1 MGIIIGVVVLA
12 VIAGVVVVAMKGK
25 SSGTSGE
32 TTASSAEAIARV
44 APQTTSK
51 PAPTLSIPKPEPEPA
66 PRPSSFVDD
75 PVPFTKPSASL
86 PRLGLEPSGASV
98 ASEAPAAAAPAAVDA
113 PVDEH
118 DHNEHDHHEHDHHE
132 HDDDPGFDRFGAP
145 GQRAKV
151 ADDDL
156 LSKPL
161 WEVAGGAAADGDA
174 AQLDDDPDPVV
185 VDEVAEVEVPAEAAV
200 DEVAEVEPERFDPA
214 ALVIEEPELEPHDV
228 APDVVD
234 ESYAPYEDAE
244 DAEDADDIV
253 DLEAEQAMDAV
264 DVTVDAATDDERA
277 ASDAPQRDETP
288 AAAGSDPVDHV
299 LNALI
304 NRAKERQ
311 VGIAQVAAELV
322 EQADLEDKEVD
333 EVLADLLGVAESEG
347 ADAVDRPELTLFS
360 DAVPQRPGQLT
371 DFARL
376 PSTEKK
382 RADPR
387 AVPAGGAPGGAQARR
402 ARCGRAG
409 RRGRRGRRRR
419 AGGCSELAARPGGL
433 AGQDPQRRDDDRDLP
448 GRSASPRRADPHV
461 QRTLQVTRS
470 AVGQVSSRAARR
482 RRARTAP
489 G

>member
-12 VIAGVVVVAMKGK
+12 VIAGIVVVAMKGK

-44 APQTTSK
+44 APQTTPK
-51 PAPTLSIPKPEPEPA
+51 PAPTLSIPKPESEPA

-86 PRLGLEPSGASV
+86 PRLGLEPSGAS
-98 ASEAPAAAAPAAVDA
+98 ATPEAPAAAAPAAVEA
-113 PVDEH
+113 PADE
-118 DHNEHDHHEHDHHE
+118 HEHDGHE
-132 HDDDPGFDRFGAP
+132 DEAGFDRFGAP
-145 GQRAKV
+145 GQRAKL

-161 WEVAGGAAADGDA
+161 WEVAGGAVADGSD
-174 AQLDDDPDPVV
+174 
-185 VDEVAEVEVPAEAAV
+185 VDEVAVDEVIEVEDFVDEVIEAEVEVDEVIEAGVEVDEVIEAGVEVDEVIEAEVPVV
-200 DEVAEVEPERFDPA
+200 DGSVAEVAEVAVDEDAEVEHERFDPA
-214 ALVIEEPELEPHDV
+214 ALVIEEPELVPTDLATV
-228 APDVVD
+228 AAD
-234 ESYAPYEDAE
+234 EAP
-244 DAEDADDIV
+244 
-253 DLEAEQAMDAV
+253 
-264 DVTVDAATDDERA
+264 
-277 ASDAPQRDETP
+277 APV
-288 AAAGSDPVDHV
+288 AAADPVDHV

-382 RADPR
+382 RALIRVLCLLVALQEEHKLEGRDADEPADADEDAGAEESAGARSWPLAR
-387 AVPAGGAPGGAQARR
+387 AVWPVKT
-402 ARCGRAG
+402 
-409 RRGRRGRRRR
+409 
-419 AGGCSELAARPGGL
+419 
-433 AGQDPQRRDDDRDLP
+433 PQRRDDDRDLP
-448 GRSASPRRADPHV
+448 GRSRLAK
-461 QRTLQVTRS
+461 TR
-470 AVGQVSSRAARR
+470 
-482 RRARTAP
+482 
-489 G
+489 

>member
-25 SSGTSGE
+25 SGGTSGE

-228 APDVVD
+228 APDVAD
-234 ESYAPYEDAE
+234 ESYAPYE

-382 RADPR
+382 RALIRVLCLLVALQEEHKLDGRDADEPADVDDEAGADEPAGARSWPLAR
-387 AVPAGGAPGGAQARR
+387 AVWPVKT
-402 ARCGRAG
+402 
-409 RRGRRGRRRR
+409 
-419 AGGCSELAARPGGL
+419 
-433 AGQDPQRRDDDRDLP
+433 PQRRDDDRDLP
-448 GRSASPRRADPHV
+448 GRSRLAK
-461 QRTLQVTRS
+461 TR
-470 AVGQVSSRAARR
+470 
-482 RRARTAP
+482 
-489 G
+489 